1 MENHQSKV
9 QVESKIGQGTKFKL
23 LFPVEETAGAGDGN

>member
-9 QVESKIGQGTKFKL
+9 QVESKLGQGTKFKL
-23 LFPVEETAGAGDGN
+23 LFPITDPHAPAEVP

>member
-9 QVESKIGQGTKFKL
+9 QVESKVGQGTKFKL
-23 LFPVEETAGAGDGN
+23 LFPVGEEAGASE